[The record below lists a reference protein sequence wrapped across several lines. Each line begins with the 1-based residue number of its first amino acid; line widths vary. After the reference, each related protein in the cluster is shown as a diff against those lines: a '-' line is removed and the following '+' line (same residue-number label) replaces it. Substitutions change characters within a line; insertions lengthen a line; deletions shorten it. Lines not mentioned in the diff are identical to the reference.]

1 MGEGGEAVR
10 RARGLIDDPRRYGTA
25 DASRALLRLAEDDRQ
40 RGELTTALR
49 DLALAGE
56 DAQIAEALGCAP
68 SQAAYRRIWQS
79 LCAAVEHPVADEH
92 VGVRVFA
99 IPWAIVCTSSTAATL
114 PGVLP
119 DVEALARVLE
129 AGGVFGGSRNL
140 GLGNALVSIE
150 TLERLRPSEVLRMSS
165 MPDLRD
171 LPPAPIA
178 VTRAVEEVHVRF
190 VLGAAI
196 APANAP
202 DIVETGANV
211 GKWGTAA
218 LRAMAGQLAL
228 AGVQILPLARPPAGL
243 MTAAWQGRRAGIET
257 GFNLFMSNTV
267 RRFRSAVGD
276 PQVTLSAHAGGEMRV
291 TLHTP
296 FDETFV
302 EGFRWPL
309 HPADELE
316 EVERTIRAM
325 LWECRL
331 AEPHV
336 APGVL
341 PDRTPTGAVLYPQ
354 S

>member
-1 MGEGGEAVR
+1 
-10 RARGLIDDPRRYGTA
+10 LIDEPCRYGTA
-25 DASRALLRLAEDDRQ
+25 DASHALLQLAENDDDRDL
-40 RGELTTALR
+40 LTAALR
-49 DLALAGE
+49 DRAAAGE
-56 DAQIAEALGCAP
+56 DAQIAEALAAAP
-68 SQAAYRRIWQS
+68 SRILYRRLWQA
-79 LCAAVEHPVADEH
+79 LCAALEHPLAEES

-99 IPWAIVCTSSTAATL
+99 IPWAIVCTSDAAATL

-119 DVEALARVLE
+119 DVGALAGVLE

-140 GLGNALVSIE
+140 GLGSALVSIE

-165 MPDLRD
+165 TPALRD
-171 LPPAPIA
+171 LAPAPIA

-196 APANAP
+196 APAHAP

-218 LRAMAGQLAL
+218 LRAMAAQLGL
-228 AGVQILPLARPPAGL
+228 AGVQILPLPRPPAGL
-243 MTAAWQGRRAGIET
+243 MTAASQGRRAGIET
-257 GFNLFMSNTV
+257 AFNLFVSNTV

-276 PQVTLSAHAGGEMRV
+276 PNVTLSSHACGEIRI

-296 FDETFV
+296 FDDTL

-309 HPADELE
+309 HPADDLE
-316 EVERTIRAM
+316 EVERTITAM

-331 AEPHV
+331 AQPHV
-336 APGVL
+336 VPGVL
-341 PDRTPTGAVLYPQ
+341 PDRTSTGAVLYPQ
-354 S
+354 R

>member
-1 MGEGGEAVR
+1 M
-10 RARGLIDDPRRYGTA
+10 IDDPRRYGTG
-25 DASRALLRLAEDDRQ
+25 DASNALLRLAQDDRR

-56 DAQIAEALGCAP
+56 DAQIAQALGCAP
-68 SQAAYRRIWQS
+68 SQDVYRRIRQS
-79 LCAAVEHPVADEH
+79 LCAAVEHPAADEG

-99 IPWAIVCTSSTAATL
+99 IPWAIVCTSDTAATL

-119 DVEALARVLE
+119 DAEALARVLE
-129 AGGVFGGSRNL
+129 ASGVFGGSRNL

-165 MPDLRD
+165 TPELRD

-190 VLGAAI
+190 VVGAAI

-218 LRAMAGQLAL
+218 LRAMAAQIAC
-228 AGVQILPLARPPAGL
+228 AGVQVLPMPRPPAGVV
-243 MTAAWQGRRAGIET
+243 TAAWQGRRAGIEAA
-257 GFNLFMSNTV
+257 FHLFMGNAV
-267 RRFRSAVGD
+267 RRFRAAVGD
-276 PQVTLSAHAGGEMRV
+276 PHATLSAHAGGEIRV

-296 FDETFV
+296 FDDALV

-309 HPADELE
+309 HPADDLGD
-316 EVERTIRAM
+316 VERTVTAM
-325 LWECRL
+325 LRECRL
-331 AEPHV
+331 GDPHV

-341 PDRTPTGAVLYPQ
+341 PDRSPTGAVLFPRG
-354 S
+354 